1 LILGILLLASAG
13 ETPGETP
20 AVPGLPPPRYDRRV
34 LKRLY
39 RRFFPRRSHALLD
52 QPLVFAGE
60 DAAFSAAYDQ
70 AIAGDP
76 DTGSPFI
83 RERYREG
90 IRWRNVLDA
99 LLPPSAEERNVLD
112 VGSGNGAIALAVT
125 ATGRYVSCGIDT
137 LLSDTARR
145 LQHGTPAH
153 AIAASG
159 DALPFD
165 SATFDA
171 ILCLETIEHI
181 PPPALHH
188 FAAELMRVLRPEGVI
203 LITTPARLRFL
214 FRPDPHF
221 GIRGLLLFPP
231 ALQRRIATRRGYG
244 QPHHYVGQIFSS
256 AGQIARLFPGFAAE
270 VLSRSRA
277 PRRWIWDAI
286 VIKRKAPL
294 QAAALSASSTA

>member
-1 LILGILLLASAG
+1 LILGILLLTSAD
-13 ETPGETP
+13 ETP
-20 AVPGLPPPRYDRRV
+20 ALPGTRYDRRV
-34 LKRLY
+34 LRRLY
-39 RRFFPRRSHALLD
+39 RRFFPRRSHPLLD
-52 QPLVFAGE
+52 QPLAFAGE

-70 AIAGDP
+70 AIAGEP
-76 DTGSPFI
+76 DAGSPFI

-90 IRWRNVLDA
+90 IRWRNVLNA
-99 LLPPSAEERNVLD
+99 LLPESTSPRNVLD

-125 ATGRYVSCGIDT
+125 ATGRYVSYGIDT
-137 LLSDTARR
+137 QLSDTAHR
-145 LQHGTPAH
+145 LQHGTSAH
-153 AIAASG
+153 SIAASA

-165 SATFDA
+165 VATFDA

-181 PPPALHH
+181 PPHALHH
-188 FAAELMRVLRPEGVI
+188 FAGELTRVLRPEGVI

-221 GIRGLLLFPP
+221 GIRGLLLVPP
-231 ALQRRIATRRGYG
+231 SLQRRIASRRGYG
-244 QPHHYVGQIFSS
+244 QPHHYVGRIFSS

-286 VIKRKAPL
+286 VLKRKAPL
-294 QAAALSASSTA
+294 RAAAPSTSSTT

>member
-1 LILGILLLASAG
+1 M
-13 ETPGETP
+13 
-20 AVPGLPPPRYDRRV
+20 

-39 RRFFPRRSHALLD
+39 RRFFPRRSHPLLD
-52 QPLVFAGE
+52 QPLAFDGQ

-76 DTGSPFI
+76 DAGSPFI

-90 IRWRNVLDA
+90 IRWRNVLDT
-99 LLPPSAEERNVLD
+99 LLPAAGEKRNVLD

-125 ATGRYVSCGIDT
+125 ATERYISCGIDT
-137 LLSDTARR
+137 LLSDTARL
-145 LQHGTPAH
+145 LQHGTAAH
-153 AIAASG
+153 SIAASG
-159 DALPFD
+159 EALPFET
-165 SATFDA
+165 ATFDA

-181 PPPALHH
+181 TPRALRH
-188 FAAELMRVLRPEGVI
+188 FADELMRVLRPEGVI
-203 LITTPARLRFL
+203 LVTTPARLRFL

-221 GIRGLLLFPP
+221 GIRGLLIVP
-231 ALQRRIATRRGYG
+231 AAMQRRIASRRGYG
-244 QPHHYVGQIFSS
+244 QPHHYVGRIFSS

-286 VIKRKAPL
+286 VLKRKAPL
-294 QAAALSASSTA
+294 RAAALSTSSTTCKT